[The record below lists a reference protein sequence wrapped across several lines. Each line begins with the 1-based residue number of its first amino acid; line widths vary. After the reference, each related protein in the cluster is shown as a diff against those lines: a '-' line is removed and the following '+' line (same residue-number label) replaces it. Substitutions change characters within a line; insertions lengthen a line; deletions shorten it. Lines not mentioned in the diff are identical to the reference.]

1 MECRRFKLGMGLLCS
16 LVGAGIGIFM
26 SGCGEGI
33 PDTDT
38 AVEQG
43 ILLFG
48 NGAEPKT
55 LDPQRATG
63 VTENKIIS
71 ALIEGLI
78 AYHPTDDNLP
88 EPGVAERW
96 EPNADASSWTF
107 YLREDAL
114 WSNGDPVTA
123 GDFVY
128 SYERMLNP
136 AFPGEYSQMLFVL
149 KNAEA
154 YQSGEISDFGEVGVT
169 AVDEK
174 ILRFDLVG
182 PTPYFI
188 NMLKHYSW
196 FPVHPPT
203 IEAHGGRFDMSGAWT
218 LPENYVGN
226 GPFVLTEW
234 RPNQF
239 VRVTKSPTYWDRE
252 TMRLNEIY
260 FFPIEDDN
268 TEKRMFDSGLLHI
281 TGTVPTNDIPVLR
294 QTKPDLIHID
304 GYLGTYFFRMNV
316 TRPPLDDPLVRKALA
331 YAIDRRALVD
341 KVTLGEQVPTT
352 AFVPP
357 GFDSYPTP
365 EVITHDPERAQAYF
379 AEAGFPGGEGFPELF
394 LLFNT
399 SEGHRKIAEAVVA
412 MWNETLG
419 INMQLENK
427 EWKVYLDAQS
437 HLDYDVSRSGW
448 IGDYMDPITFLDLFT
463 TGNGNNDTGW
473 GNPAYDALIAKAY
486 RSTTEEEHFT
496 SLLAAE
502 RILLEEMPVVPI
514 YWYTRIYL
522 KDPRL
527 KGWAPKLLDNRPYKY
542 LYLSE

>member
-1 MECRRFKLGMGLLCS
+1 MESRQFK
-16 LVGAGIGIFM
+16 VGARLLGGFLVFGIGIFM
-26 SGCGEGI
+26 AGCGQGI
-33 PDTDT
+33 PDTD
-38 AVEQG
+38 AGVEQG

-123 GDFVY
+123 SDFVY

-169 AVDEK
+169 AVDDK
-174 ILRFDLVG
+174 VLRFDLLG

-196 FPVHPPT
+196 FPVHPPS

-234 RPNQF
+234 RPNQY
-239 VRVTKSPTYWDRE
+239 VRVTKSPTYWDRDA
-252 TMRLNEIY
+252 MGLNEIY

-294 QTKPDLIHID
+294 RTQPDLIHID
-304 GYLGTYFFRMNV
+304 DYLGTYFYRMNV
-316 TRPPLDDPLVRKALA
+316 TRPPLDNPLVRKALS
-331 YAIDRRALVD
+331 YAINRRALVD
-341 KVTLGEQVPTT
+341 KVALGEQVPST
-352 AFVPP
+352 AFVPT
-357 GFDSYPTP
+357 GFDGYPTP
-365 EVITHDPERAQAYF
+365 DVIAHDPEKARAYL
-379 AEAGFPGGEGFPELF
+379 AEAGYPGGEGFPELF

-399 SEGHRKIAEAVVA
+399 SEGHRKIAEAIVA

-427 EWKVYLDAQS
+427 EWKVYLDSQS
-437 HLDYDVSRSGW
+437 LLDYDVSRSGW

-473 GNPAYDALIAKAY
+473 GNPEYDELIAKAY
-486 RSTTEEEHFT
+486 RSTTEEAHFA

-502 RILLEEMPVVPI
+502 RILLDELPVVPI